1 MPYDEKLADRIR
13 ALVTDNPAVTERK
26 MFGGIAFM
34 FRGNMFVG
42 IVREDLMARVGPD
55 AYDEALALPHAKPMD
70 FTGRP
75 MKGMLYVSPPGIAG
89 KGLQAW
95 VDRTLAFVEKLPP
108 K

>member
-1 MPYDEKLADRIR
+1 MAYDEKLAARIR
-13 ALVTDNPAVTERK
+13 ALVADNPGVTERK

-42 IVREDLMARVGPD
+42 IVSEDLMARVGHD
-55 AYDEALALPHAKPMD
+55 AYDNALAQPHARPLD

-75 MKGMLYVSPPGIAG
+75 MKGMLYVAPPGIAG
-89 KGLQAW
+89 KGLKSW
-95 VDRTLAFVEKLPP
+95 MDRALAFAEKLPP